1 MNKEKDSDDLLSR
14 KEAAEYLGLS
24 PQTLAVW
31 TSAKRYALPCIKVGR
46 VVRYRRRDLE
56 RWLESRTEV

>member
-31 TSAKRYALPCIKVGR
+31 TSAKRYGLPTIKVGR

-56 RWLESRTEV
+56 KWLDERTEA